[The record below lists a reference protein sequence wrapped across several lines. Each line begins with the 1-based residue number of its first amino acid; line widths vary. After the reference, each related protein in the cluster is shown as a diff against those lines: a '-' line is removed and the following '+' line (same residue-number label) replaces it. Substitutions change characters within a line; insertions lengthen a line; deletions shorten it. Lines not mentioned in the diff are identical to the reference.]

1 MTPDPIRPMQ
11 EPEATTVAIVGAG
24 LSGLI
29 AVGEIGAV
37 TREKDGRDARSRT

>member
-24 LSGLI
+24 LSGLS
-29 AVGEIGAV
+29 AAGEIGTV
-37 TREKDGRDARSRT
+37 TREKDERDARSRT